1 MNPTQKTAMMIKKFA
16 GVCFGIAFLMAIV
29 LFTGTGS
36 NYISISLAKFIFMIS
51 GAIGLLLNL
60 LSFKSGKHGAVFNFL
75 YWSGSII
82 LFIGLTFLLMHWPYG
97 FYIIV
102 AGISVLGISFIIPE
116 SIIKHEDENTDLLD
130 DLD

>member
-1 MNPTQKTAMMIKKFA
+1 MMIKKFA
-16 GVCFGIAFLMAIV
+16 GFCFGIAFLMAIV

-36 NYISISLAKFIFMIS
+36 QFISISLAKYIFMIS

-60 LSFKSGKHGAVFNFL
+60 LSFKSGKHSPVFNFL

-82 LFIGLTFLLMHWPYG
+82 LFVGLTFVLMRWPYG

-102 AGISVLGISFIIPE
+102 TGMGVLGISFIIPE
-116 SIIKHEDENTDLLD
+116 SIIKEDKNTDLLD
-130 DLD
+130 DLDQE

>member
-1 MNPTQKTAMMIKKFA
+1 MMIKKFA
-16 GVCFGIAFLMAIV
+16 GVCFGIAFLMTIV

-36 NYISISLAKFIFMIS
+36 KFISMSLAKYIFMIS

-60 LSFKSGKHGAVFNFL
+60 LSFKSGKHGPVFNFL
-75 YWSGSII
+75 YWSGSIV
-82 LFIGLTFLLMHWPYG
+82 LFVGLTFVLMRWPYG

-102 AGISVLGISFIIPE
+102 AGMSVLGVSFIVPE
-116 SIIKHEDENTDLLD
+116 SIIEHENKNTDILD

>member
-16 GVCFGIAFLMAIV
+16 AVCFGIAFLMAIV

-36 NYISISLAKFIFMIS
+36 EFISISLAKFIFMIS

-60 LSFKSGKHGAVFNFL
+60 LSFKSGKHGLVFNFL

-97 FYIIV
+97 FYIII
-102 AGISVLGISFIIPE
+102 AGMSVLGISFIVPE
-116 SIIKHEDENTDLLD
+116 SIIQEDENTDLLD